1 MHTDHINRC
10 FSNSKY
16 WPKKPDKLLFL
27 LMLFS
32 ALPIALTCVFLHV
45 PQAYAAEEYPN
56 KPIRLVIPFALGGI
70 NELTARPVMDRLGQR
85 LGQQIIIESRPGAS
99 GNIGTQMVASAAPD
113 GYTLVLG
120 FDGTLVINPHLYTN
134 MPFDTL
140 RDLAPI
146 SRLGDATLI
155 LVAHPSV
162 PANTVAELAA
172 LSRQKPDYL
181 FYGSAGNGTSG
192 HVSAEMLRIM
202 AGIKMSHV
210 PYKGGAPAML
220 DVVGGQIPLV
230 STAVASALNFIK
242 QGRVKAIG
250 VTSATRDPALPDV
263 PTYAESGAP
272 GYAATSWTGILAPA
286 KTPRP
291 IIDRLNR
298 EIVAILKE
306 QDIRDRYAAI
316 GVVPGGNSPEAFA
329 DLIRSD
335 TAKWGKVVREANVKM

>member
-1 MHTDHINRC
+1 MHLDHINRY
-10 FSNSKY
+10 FSNSNY
-16 WPKKPDKLLFL
+16 WPKKPNKLLFL

-32 ALPIALTCVFLHV
+32 ALPIALTGVLLHV
-45 PQAYAAEEYPN
+45 PQAYATEEYPS

>member
-16 WPKKPDKLLFL
+16 WPKKPNKLLFL

-32 ALPIALTCVFLHV
+32 ALPIALTCVFLHG

-162 PANTVAELAA
+162 PANSVAELVTLAKSQPGA
-172 LSRQKPDYL
+172 LKYASGGP
-181 FYGSAGNGTSG
+181 GSTS
-192 HVSAEMLRIM
+192 HVVAEKFKEI
-202 AGIKMSHV
+202 AGINIEVVH
-210 PYKGGAPAML
+210 YKGAAPAT
-220 DVVGGQIPLV
+220 D
-230 STAVASALNFIK
+230 A
-242 QGRVKAIG
+242 
-250 VTSATRDPALPDV
+250 
-263 PTYAESGAP
+263 
-272 GYAATSWTGILAPA
+272 ILAG
-286 KTPRP
+286 R
-291 IIDRLNR
+291 
-298 EIVAILKE
+298 
-306 QDIRDRYAAI
+306 
-316 GVVPGGNSPEAFA
+316 G
-329 DLIRSD
+329 
-335 TAKWGKVVREANVKM
+335 